1 LFSYF
6 LFSYIGRNKRCFRSL
21 MKKVEEVRPQ
31 YVIQPKYVKENAE
44 NQFADFLLKSK
55 IF

>member
-1 LFSYF
+1 
-6 LFSYIGRNKRCFRSL
+6 

-31 YVIQPKYVKENAE
+31 YVIHPKYVKENAE